1 MRLRQGKEREMRKV
15 TAGLLAAVL
24 LSGCGG
30 MLPTLHLGAGISA
43 PLPDEPT
50 LTNTYQIDLFGRV
63 DLASSF
69 QLCASLGYVTYD
81 YSDAGLGESA
91 TLTTMPF
98 LVSARYITRVGPLGV
113 HAGGGAGWYVN
124 SLSEMTGGLT
134 GVEDAFG
141 YHAVAGMD
149 FRFKD
154 KFDLTV
160 EVQYDFGG
168 LTELLGGGGD
178 PLDLSALIGRIAFA
192 YHF

>member
-1 MRLRQGKEREMRKV
+1 MRKV

-30 MLPTLHLGAGISA
+30 ILPTLHLGAGLSA

-50 LTNTYQIDLFGRV
+50 LTNTYQIDLFTRV
-63 DLASSF
+63 DVAASF

-81 YSDAGLGESA
+81 YDDGLGDSA

-98 LVSARYITRVGPLGV
+98 LISARYITRIGPLGV
-113 HAGGGAGWYVN
+113 HAGGGAGFYIN
-124 SLSEMTGGLT
+124 SLSEITGGLT

-141 YHAVAGMD
+141 YHGVAGID

-168 LTELLGGGGD
+168 LTELLGGGD
-178 PLDLSALIGRIAFA
+178 PLDMSALIGRIAFA